1 MKYETYRLKATGCLF
16 YFKVCTDER
25 ETVIYFVRS
34 NAKGYVLGSLEI
46 RAGEPMDKI
55 SAFIWC
61 DRWVRSLL
69 LSPFCF
75 ENGILKLEMETRD
88 ERYSR

>member
-1 MKYETYRLKATGCLF
+1 MKYETYRLKAAGCPF
-16 YFKVCTDER
+16 YFKVCTDEC
-25 ETVIYFVRS
+25 ETVIYFVRG
-34 NAKGYVLGSLEI
+34 NAKGDVLGSLEI
-46 RAGEPMDKI
+46 RTGEPMDKI

-75 ENGILKLEMETRD
+75 ENGILKLKTEAK
-88 ERYSR
+88 